1 MTTAWAHLPNAH
13 HIDRILAHLPN
24 AHHID
29 RILAHLPNAHHIDRI
44 LAHLPNAH
52 HIDRILAHLRAH
64 PQAWADA
71 HSGYTPERDAAWA
84 AAWAAA
90 WDAAR
95 GAARGAARDAARGAA
110 LVAARGAA
118 LVAARGAAW
127 GAIAAL
133 LAWDDCAP
141 LLDLPEGALR
151 VMSAAGHHPATLM
164 LPAVIALSDT
174 SNR

>member
-13 HIDRILAHLPN
+13 HIDRILAHL
-24 AHHID
+24 A
-29 RILAHLPNAHHIDRI
+29 
-44 LAHLPNAH
+44 
-52 HIDRILAHLRAH
+52 AH

-71 HSGYTPERDAAWA
+71 HSGYTP
-84 AAWAAA
+84 
-90 WDAAR
+90 
-95 GAARGAARDAARGAA
+95 ARGAARDAARGAA
-110 LVAARGAA
+110 RDAARDAAWAAARGAAWAAA

-133 LAWDDCAP
+133 IAWDDCAD

-164 LPAVIALSDT
+164 LPAVIALTGDNS
-174 SNR
+174 